1 MAKKKDDNSEGG
13 CGCMIGFF
21 VWCGAGWLIHEHV
34 ENYMTGVVITG
45 ILGVV
50 IGVTALLY
58 DGVKA
63 EEKKKTAAQ
72 NESLQPSEP
81 QSAPK
86 AKSKQSSKSP
96 SSQDTEVLTAHCRI
110 AGISFRC
117 TEADEGGFMGGVR
130 LEPDNDHDPNAIAVY
145 TNEGKH
151 VGYVPKDKQAEVR
164 AAMNG
169 DDAAPCVG
177 YIGTFGGRKKKNGV
191 YGKIKI
197 INTEDKNLMNIEAI
211 TFVAH
216 VMNDE
221 DEYAIPK
228 EFASEPVTG
237 EEWHKLIGRCHGMP
251 WDDDFD

>member
-1 MAKKKDDNSEGG
+1 MAKKTDDNDGRLAGG
-13 CGCMIGFF
+13 CLIAILVAIGMA
-21 VWCGAGWLIHEHV
+21 VILYKTTGTTTAIIIG
-34 ENYMTGVVITG
+34 GVV
-45 ILGVV
+45 GVLSMLIYV
-50 IGVTALLY
+50 ANTSA
-58 DGVKA
+58 DA
-63 EEKKKTAAQ
+63 EIKPNAPATEK
-72 NESLQPSEP
+72 P
-81 QSAPK
+81 
-86 AKSKQSSKSP
+86 KSKQSSKPSP
-96 SSQDTEVLTAHCRI
+96 AQDTKVLTAHCRI

-130 LEPDNDHDPNAIAVY
+130 LEPDNEHDPNAIAVY

-151 VGYVPKDKQAEVR
+151 VGYVPRDKQAEVR

-228 EFASEPVTG
+228 EFASEPVTE